1 MTRASL
7 TDDAPSS
14 RGTSAAIPGDA
25 AITRR
30 EALARTE
37 ASLAR
42 NDDWR
47 DVLATV
53 THAAQLSGLPPA
65 RCVRGPRLWGHA
77 GARWDLPAVL
87 AMLRSLDGADFA
99 CCVRLVGEKGGARDA
114 LEVYKEG
121 VKAGYDAGDGGASR
135 AAMAWVHDARGQD
148 KQADALW
155 TELHAEA
162 EAGRVDPGEC
172 ARVAAGLN
180 TWWKNKSRGTKQQR
194 RRRPSPSASEDAT
207 NDASSSS

>member
-1 MTRASL
+1 MAGGSV
-7 TDDAPSS
+7 PS
-14 RGTSAAIPGDA
+14 G
-25 AITRR
+25 
-30 EALARTE
+30 E

-135 AAMAWVHDARGQD
+135 AAMAWVHDARGQG
-148 KQADALW
+148 KHADALW

-162 EAGRVDPGEC
+162 DAGRVDPGEC

-180 TWWKNKSRGTKQQR
+180 TWWKNNKSRATKQQR
-194 RRRPSPSASEDAT
+194 RRRPSEDAT
-207 NDASSSS
+207 NDASSSSEKNNSNTQTMEVYALEIAS